1 MTSEQFAVFSEFRR
15 DFKEYC
21 KKISDEFGS
30 VLVPLQKTAAQKDT
44 PDYPAETPV
53 VYNTALD
60 EITEQSLIRLIV
72 IGDNPGKDEQLAKN
86 RKYLVGQSGKIAAG
100 FFQKNPQFNTDFRK
114 NAIILNKTPVH
125 TAKTKHLKFL
135 AENGGEKIRQLLQES
150 QRYMAQKT
158 ARLHIDLCHVASTED
173 EKPEIFLV
181 GYSELKKNGIFTA
194 YRDELKK
201 NYGNSPEEW
210 EKVLVFQHFS
220 MNRFSTDLKE
230 YMKNNG
236 TQDMVQAAHALGTL
250 HKNEIF

>member
-1 MTSEQFAVFSEFRR
+1 MR
-15 DFKEYC
+15 
-21 KKISDEFGS
+21 
-30 VLVPLQKTAAQKDT
+30 
-44 PDYPAETPV
+44 V
-53 VYNTALD
+53 V
-60 EITEQSLIRLIV
+60 I
-72 IGDNPGKDEQLAKN
+72 
-86 RKYLVGQSGKIAAG
+86 
-100 FFQKNPQFNTDFRK
+100 
-114 NAIILNKTPVH
+114 
-125 TAKTKHLKFL
+125 LKFL

-150 QRYMAQKT
+150 QLYMAQKT
-158 ARLHIDLCHVASTED
+158 ARLHIDLCHAASTED
-173 EKPEIFLV
+173 EKPKIFLV

-220 MNRFSTDLKE
+220 MNRFSIDLKE